1 MGELT
6 AARIAEI
13 IERGNTH
20 RRPETGAPARFQ
32 PGDRVRT
39 GNDHPPHHTR
49 LPRYA
54 RGKTGEIVML
64 HGTFLLPDS
73 NALHLGEKPQ
83 HCYAV
88 RFTGPE
94 LWGAQGH
101 PADRV
106 ILDLFDDYLEPA

>member
-13 IERGNTH
+13 IERGSTK
-20 RRPETGAPARFQ
+20 RRPDSDTPARFQ

-39 GNDHPPHHTR
+39 SNDHPPHHTR

-54 RGKTGEIVML
+54 RGRTGEIVML

-73 NALHLGEKPQ
+73 NAQHLGEKPQ

-88 RFTGPE
+88 VGGGVLIVELHRMPTGVEQGTGPR
-94 LWGAQGH
+94 Q
-101 PADRV
+101 P
-106 ILDLFDDYLEPA
+106 